1 MIGGRTVLK
10 EVVGESM
17 AEPPPDTD
25 FEPFRDYLRLLARAQ
40 LDARLA
46 AKLDPSDIVQQTL
59 LCACASRD
67 RFERR
72 SDAETAAWLRRI
84 LAHQLANA
92 VRDLGRG
99 RRDARREQSLEAA
112 LGASSARLAG
122 ILVGQISSP
131 SQRADRNEQLLRL
144 ARALAR
150 LPPAQREAITL
161 HYLQGGNLAEIA
173 VRLDRTPAAV
183 MGLLHRGLKGLRN
196 ILHDGES

>member
-1 MIGGRTVLK
+1 
-10 EVVGESM
+10 M
-17 AEPPPDTD
+17 ANPPSEPD
-25 FEPFRDYLRLLARAQ
+25 FEPFRDYLRMLARAQ
-40 LDARLA
+40 LDTRLA

-59 LCACASRD
+59 LCACAERD

-112 LGASSARLAG
+112 LDASSARLEAM
-122 ILVGQISSP
+122 LAAEISSP

-144 ARALAR
+144 AGALAK
-150 LPPAQREAITL
+150 LPPAQCEAITL
-161 HYLQGGNLAEIA
+161 HYLQGRNLAETA
-173 VRLDRTPAAV
+173 AHLDRTPAAV

-196 ILHDGES
+196 LLQDLES